1 MLDYFS
7 EQDHRLLSRKTDLE
21 WKKKSPNIFTKRFA
35 SLADYVDEE
44 CKLDY
49 YSHVISDGEHIFIS
63 NKGRNSNIFVI
74 DGNTLNLCHTLKVQ
88 FNKDESSFC
97 AYDIKMVTDENF
109 LVAWVW
115 NWER

>member
-1 MLDYFS
+1 
-7 EQDHRLLSRKTDLE
+7 LLSRKTDQE
-21 WKKKSPNIFTKRFA
+21 WKKKRPDICTKRFA
-35 SLADYVDEE
+35 TLADYDHKDSIE
-44 CKLDY
+44 Y
-49 YSHVISDGEHIFIS
+49 YSDVISDGKHIFIS
-63 NKGRNSNIFVI
+63 NKGRNSTIFVI
-74 DGNTLNLCHTLKVQ
+74 DGNTLNLCHILKVQ